1 LKFLLY
7 ISGVSNLSGASGTET
22 VNYQCNKCQKQR
34 KLVIPT
40 KLIKIET
47 ISGLV
52 ELVDVHRCDK
62 GNLSAIKCFIDST
75 LVVRS
80 QVHIKST
87 HYGYETDRDFSTVNN
102 ENDIYASL
110 GIPSPRK
117 TEMVKKQI
125 KSRNFEGKNIVGIQI
140 KDKIRNREYIFEKGD
155 KGKKFTVK
163 SVLGFIDINL
173 FLSAKVTDRIL
184 KEWKQKIK
192 TTRDEGIQSFPFSA
206 TRKWI
211 QITANTL
218 ESLIF
223 LDEEVLKL
231 IADYLDDNIL
241 DEPDKIKQIELD
253 LLVNST
259 IAFPKSSSEGIQK
272 FNDKQAIVFAYQSPN
287 ILILCKDILFYSL
300 TNFENTILDT
310 YIEKSSNRDYSV
322 FLFALSLLV
331 KENFLKI
338 IRLEFE

>member
-1 LKFLLY
+1 M
-7 ISGVSNLSGASGTET
+7 SEASSTET
-22 VNYQCNKCQKQR
+22 VSYQCNKCQRQR

-40 KLIKIET
+40 KLIRVET

-52 ELVDVHRCDK
+52 ELVDVHKCDK
-62 GNLSAIKCFIDST
+62 GNLSAIKCFIDSS
-75 LVVRS
+75 LIVRS

-87 HYGYETDRDFSTVNN
+87 HYGYETDRDFSTVVN
-102 ENDIYASL
+102 ENEVYASL

-117 TEMVKKQI
+117 TEMIKQQI
-125 KSRNFEGKNIVGIQI
+125 KSRNFEGKNIIGIEI
-140 KDKIRNREYIFEKGD
+140 KDKIRNSEYIFEKGEG
-155 KGKKFTVK
+155 GKKFTVK

-173 FLSAKVTDRIL
+173 FLSQKVTDRIL
-184 KEWKQKIK
+184 KEWKHTIK
-192 TTRDEGIQSFPFSA
+192 ATKDEGIQNFPFSA

-211 QITANTL
+211 QIVANTL

-241 DEPDKIKQIELD
+241 TEPDEIKQIELD

-259 IAFPKSSSEGIQK
+259 IAFPRSSSEGIQK
-272 FNDKQAIVFAYQSPN
+272 FNDRQSIIFAGQSPN
-287 ILILCKDILFYSL
+287 IMILCKDILFYSL

-310 YIEKSSNRDYSV
+310 YNEKSANRDYSD
-322 FLFALSLLV
+322 FLFALSLIV
-331 KENFLKI
+331 KEGFIKI
-338 IRLEFE
+338 LRLEFD